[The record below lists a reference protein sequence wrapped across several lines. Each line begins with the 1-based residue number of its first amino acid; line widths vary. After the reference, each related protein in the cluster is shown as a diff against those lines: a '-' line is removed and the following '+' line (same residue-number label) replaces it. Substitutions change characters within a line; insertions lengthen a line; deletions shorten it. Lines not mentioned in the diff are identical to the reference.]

1 MSDAQTPTAENL
13 EPLFALSDIAD
24 PAVFLAGAVIPLAPR
39 PALSMPPTN
48 AYFWCRDHL
57 IISDSEE
64 GAAMRINSADVDIFD
79 VLMVDLSDPDV
90 ARWVDRRIVETLWP
104 REDGENTPV
113 YEACIIIEQRANG
126 ATFVMTYRE
135 SDGQSAKG
143 RLDVALDIPRMVAN
157 IPKARAAILRSLFGS
172 ANV

>member
-1 MSDAQTPTAENL
+1 MSDSLTPADENL

-24 PAVFLAGAVIPLAPR
+24 PAVFLAGTVIPLAPR

-79 VLMVDLSDPDV
+79 VLMVNLSDPDV
-90 ARWVDRRIVETLWP
+90 AQWVDRKIASRITRHPFLWAAMVIT
-104 REDGENTPV
+104 DGFFEV
-113 YEACIIIEQRANG
+113 VWG
-126 ATFVMTYRE
+126 AGHVI
-135 SDGQSAKG
+135 GQCGVDHMVDSGVARNAKH
-143 RLDVALDIPRMVAN
+143 LPTT
-157 IPKARAAILRSLFGS
+157 RAAVLRSMFGS